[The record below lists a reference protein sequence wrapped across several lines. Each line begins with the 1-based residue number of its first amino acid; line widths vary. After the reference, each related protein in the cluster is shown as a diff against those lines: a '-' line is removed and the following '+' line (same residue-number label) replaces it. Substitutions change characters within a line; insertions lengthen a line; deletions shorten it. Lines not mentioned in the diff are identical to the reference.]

1 MPRKKPLAD
10 LPKLPGIGKPQPAKK
25 LDRFSIFPRGPKHLK
40 LGVRPARIGIGPGE
54 PPLGFVNPKMHN
66 SRSEWLVYWAI
77 AKHKNDPPDP
87 RKPPFTGSRKGEWF
101 YQVQD
106 QGGRVPAGSVSDF
119 QVKTPR
125 GWIIIRQDTE
135 RWHVFASATQ
145 QMKDL
150 FLKTHLKT
158 GKVVTVF
165 DQDFI
170 HDDTG
175 AAVMKVVA
183 LALKGIEMPNPIRT
197 GTAIRRRP
205 K

>member
-1 MPRKKPLAD
+1 MAKKTPLAQ
-10 LPKLPGIGKPQPAKK
+10 LPKLPGVGKPKK
-25 LDRFSIFPRGPKHLK
+25 ARKLKKFSIAPRGPKHLK

-54 PPLGFVNPKMHN
+54 PPIGFVTPSTHN
-66 SRSEWLVYWAI
+66 SRSEWLVYWAL
-77 AKHKNDPPDP
+77 AKHHNDPKDP
-87 RKPPFTGSRKGEWF
+87 RQPPYTGSRLGVWF
-101 YQVQD
+101 YQVQE

-135 RWHVFASATQ
+135 RWHIFANAVT

-158 GKVVTVF
+158 GKVVTVY
-165 DQDFI
+165 DQYFI